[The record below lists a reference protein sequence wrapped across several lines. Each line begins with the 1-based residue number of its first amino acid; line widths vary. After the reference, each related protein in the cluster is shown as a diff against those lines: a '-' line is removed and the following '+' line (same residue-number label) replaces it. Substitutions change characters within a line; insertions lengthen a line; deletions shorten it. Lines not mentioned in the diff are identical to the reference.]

1 MKQRIFIG
9 SSSEG
14 LRVSRAVQQEL
25 DGDFDVTVWNQ
36 DVFQLTLANLENL
49 LEVLDSSDAGI
60 FVLKPDDIVVS
71 RGSERPGV
79 RDNVLFELGMFI
91 GRLGRERTFMLV
103 PRGSAAHLPS
113 DLAGLASAGYDA
125 ERVDREPRPAVAS
138 ACNQIREQILRVRGR
153 RVTEPVSESRLDR
166 AMRRMSG
173 DLERLLA
180 NLPTDRDPAGG
191 HDQVSLRIGRA
202 DVEVTFG
209 RIEDHRTD
217 SAATVVALPA
227 NEYFDDACL
236 RDTRSSLGA
245 FVQAAFGEQIE
256 RFIDDVRKTLADRP
270 VQRVARAER
279 RVDDSYGVGQAIQIN
294 GYSPAVIL
302 VSATTERIGTG
313 LRAEPHFLYAA
324 LQGIIETMNANR
336 RTELV
341 MPVLGAG
348 HGGMPVSV
356 ALLFNLMALRSI
368 LNEDI
373 GRHLRKVQLIVF
385 GRDGHPDPEVDLHA
399 IAERLPK

>member
-1 MKQRIFIG
+1 MRQRIFVG
-9 SSSEG
+9 SSTEG
-14 LRVSRAVQQEL
+14 LRVGQAVQLEL
-25 DGDFDVTVWNQ
+25 DGDFDVTVWDQ
-36 DVFQLTLANLENL
+36 DVFRLTFANLENL
-49 LEVLDSSDAGI
+49 LEALDSSDAGI
-60 FVLKPDDIVVS
+60 FVLKPDDIVES
-71 RGSERPGV
+71 RGSERPAV

-103 PRGSAAHLPS
+103 PRGAAAHLPS
-113 DLAGLASAGYDA
+113 DLAGIAGASYDA
-125 ERVDREPRPAVAS
+125 ERFERASRAAIAPA
-138 ACNQIREQILRVRGR
+138 CTQIREQILRVRRGGS
-153 RVTEPVSESRLDR
+153 TEPISESRLDR

-180 NLPTDRDPAGG
+180 NLPTDRDPDGG
-191 HDQVSLRIGRA
+191 RDQVSIRLGRA
-202 DVEVTFG
+202 DVEVAFG
-209 RIEDHRTD
+209 RIQDCRADTP
-217 SAATVVALPA
+217 AAVVALPA
-227 NEYFDDACL
+227 NEYFDDECL

-245 FVQAAFGEQIE
+245 FVQAAFGDQLE
-256 RFIDDVRKTLADRP
+256 RFIGDVRKALADLP

-279 RVDDSYGVGQAIQIN
+279 RVDDSYGVGQAIQIG

-336 RTELV
+336 RTELF

-368 LNEDI
+368 LNEDT
-373 GRHLRKVQLIVF
+373 GRHVRKVHLIVF
-385 GRDGHPDPEVDLHA
+385 RRDGRVDPDVDLHA
-399 IAERLPK
+399 IAERLPR